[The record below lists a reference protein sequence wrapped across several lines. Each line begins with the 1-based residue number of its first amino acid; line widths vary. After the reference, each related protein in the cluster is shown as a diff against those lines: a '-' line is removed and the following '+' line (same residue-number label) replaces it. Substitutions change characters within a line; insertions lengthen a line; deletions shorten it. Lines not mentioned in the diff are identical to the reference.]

1 MTNPPRDN
9 VGPRQVVTG
18 TAAVRG
24 RVVDDTGMAIT
35 GATVAIR
42 IPGPDLESSESTTDA
57 EGRYEVRD
65 LPAGT
70 LLVQASR
77 TGYVARN
84 PNLPTIRSVRL
95 DAGKVTAAPDLVLV
109 RPGVIVGHLIGPDGK
124 PLVRARVQA
133 LRDRRMGSVRRRMP
147 VGSAESDDRGAFR
160 LHSLSPGEYYVLV
173 NPPFQPLQAKKASA
187 PGDMAPTFYPGTVDP
202 SEARTIA
209 VSSGGETPV
218 SWSALPSALYSVSG
232 RVVDAQGKPFTSVY
246 VSLRRLGDVEMEL
259 MYGVSGP
266 PTQDGT
272 FTIRRVPPGTYRAV
286 GREARQGPPRG
297 ATANGPLRMGSTDV
311 VVGADIEDLVV
322 RMAEGATVRGRV
334 TFASPLPDGPKDL
347 QLFWS
352 PLDPMISGG
361 STGPTRIGDDGTFQ
375 VTGARGAIHFRLGV
389 GAAAGAGSG
398 STAQAPGAPSAG
410 RAPPGMAGP
419 TERPWPPTPSTSRY
433 GPWRVRSVRA
443 GARDVTD
450 GLPVGYEGLVE
461 GVEIEAVRDFA
472 MIWGVVRATSGPIDD
487 VSVIMVPAEDTRRLV
502 SAGLAVAGRTR
513 PSADGRYV
521 FPGVLPGTYDLLAVP
536 GDEPFSADDEGVFQQ
551 WDGHPTRV
559 TIGPNQSLEMNL
571 ELAKRK

>member
-1 MTNPPRDN
+1 MRSLATGSMAVMLFAAAVVTVPAEASDPSGQVISSGGTIFVPITPGPQGTPVTNPPRDN

-24 RVVDDTGMAIT
+24 RVVDDTGMAIA

-42 IPGPDLESSESTTDA
+42 IPGPDLESSEATTDA

-84 PNLPTIRSVRL
+84 PNMPTIRSVRL
-95 DAGKVTAAPDLVLV
+95 DAGKVTVAPDLVLV
-109 RPGVIVGHLIGPDGK
+109 RPGVIVGHVIGPDGE

-133 LRDRRMGSVRRRMP
+133 LRSRRMGGVRRLMP
-147 VGSAESDDRGAFR
+147 VSSAESDDRGAFR

-173 NPPFQPLQAKKASA
+173 NPPFQPLQAKKAGA

-232 RVVDAQGKPFTSVY
+232 RVIDAQGKAFTGVY

-272 FTIRRVPPGTYRAV
+272 FTIRRVPPGTYRVV
-286 GREARQGPPRG
+286 GREARQGPPSG
-297 ATANGPLRMGSTDV
+297 ATANIQPRMGSTDV

-322 RMAEGATVRGRV
+322 RMTEGATVRGRV

-361 STGPTRIGDDGTFQ
+361 STGPTRIGDDGTFE
-375 VTGARGAIHFRLGV
+375 VTGARGAIAL
-389 GAAAGAGSG
+389 
-398 STAQAPGAPSAG
+398 SAG
-410 RAPPGMAGP
+410 GGRGRG
-419 TERPWPPTPSTSRY
+419 R
-433 GPWRVRSVRA
+433 GWR
-443 GARDVTD
+443 
-450 GLPVGYEGLVE
+450 
-461 GVEIEAVRDFA
+461 
-472 MIWGVVRATSGPIDD
+472 
-487 VSVIMVPAEDTRRLV
+487 
-502 SAGLAVAGRTR
+502 
-513 PSADGRYV
+513 
-521 FPGVLPGTYDLLAVP
+521 
-536 GDEPFSADDEGVFQQ
+536 
-551 WDGHPTRV
+551 
-559 TIGPNQSLEMNL
+559 
-571 ELAKRK
+571 